1 MSSIRNR
8 SHSHHSP
15 QVNQRILDH
24 DLEGAGEALMAFD
37 GFQSEGPELETIVLQ
52 RPSGPQQP
60 GLLQQL
66 LKKVNN
72 LFAFVRSRR

>member
-8 SHSHHSP
+8 SHHSP
-15 QVNQRILDH
+15 QVNQRILEH

-37 GFQSEGPELETIVLQ
+37 GFQSEGPELETMVLQ